1 MSTVVNYLCK
11 NLATRIEGKFI
22 VLDGP
27 DGCGKSTQL
36 QLLADTITRAGVDQI
51 IVRDP
56 GDTPVGDSIRRILLG
71 KDHEDRAIQCELM
84 LFMASRAQLVAAK
97 IKPALTEGKTVLGD
111 RYVSSSCAYQ
121 GAGGLEI
128 ARILDIAQFATQN
141 TWPHLTIVLDVPADV
156 GLCRINTQRNQAH
169 DTMERRGLE
178 YHQKVRDI
186 FLKLP
191 HIYPKPVVIVDATQ
205 SVQCVHQAILETLTG
220 VDY

>member
-1 MSTVVNYLCK
+1 MSTEGNDLCK
-11 NLATRIEGKFI
+11 KLATRIAGKFI

-84 LFMASRAQLVAAK
+84 LFMATRAPLVAAK